1 MKDTTIPVAGMTCAA
16 CSAAIERKLTKTTG
30 IQSISVNL
38 ATEKAQIQYDPEVIR
53 VSEIK
58 QIITKLGYTPLEI
71 AEKVDL
77 DQDQR
82 QKDEAVKKMW
92 FQFYLSTAF
101 AIPLLYIAMG
111 PMLPFLNWPVPSFM
125 APMQYPLVYA
135 LISAFL
141 LMPIVWAGRKF
152 YSVGF
157 KAIMT
162 QHPNMDSLIAMGTS
176 AAIFYSVFSTWQIAT
191 GDFKA
196 VNHLYYETA
205 GVIITLIML
214 GKTLETVSKGKTSS
228 AIKALMKLSPKTAT
242 VITSKGEIELPIEEV
257 EAGDILLVK
266 PGEKIPV
273 DGIIIEGYSAVDESM
288 LTGESLPVEKSPGA
302 TVIGASMNKTGSFT
316 FKATRVGAETT
327 LSQIIQLVETAQGSK
342 APIARLADTLSG
354 IFVPIVFVLA
364 LVSASLWYISGQ
376 DIIFALKVFIAILT
390 IACPCALGLA
400 TPTAIMVS
408 TGRGAELGILVKN
421 GEALENAYK
430 IDTIVFDKTGTLTE
444 GRPIVTD
451 IITFG
456 SHTENELLL
465 LSASAE
471 YGSEHPLGEAIVAKS
486 NALEQ
491 EKLKVD
497 TFEAQPG
504 KGILATLG
512 KTHIAIG
519 NAKLMEDLRI
529 NLTESLR
536 HYDALADAG
545 KTPVYIAIN
554 HDLAGLIAI
563 ADPIKES
570 SAAAVKDLQAMG
582 LDVIMLTGDNP
593 RTARAIAASAGISHV
608 ISEVLPHQKAETIAN
623 LQAEGK
629 KTAMVGDG
637 INDAPALA
645 QADIGIAIGSGTD
658 VAMESANIVLM
669 KSQLTDVV
677 TALKLSQSTIRIIKQ
692 NLFWAFIYNLI
703 GIPIAAGVLF
713 LFGGPLLNPIFAAAA
728 MSMSSVSVVSNALRL
743 RTFGKSL

>member
-257 EAGDILLVK
+257 ETGDILLVK

-316 FKATRVGAETT
+316 VKAIRVGAETT
-327 LSQIIQLVETAQGSK
+327 LSQIIQLVENAQGSK

-421 GEALENAYK
+421 GEALESAYK

-451 IITFG
+451 VITFG
-456 SHTENELLL
+456 NISENELLL

-486 NALEQ
+486 N
-491 EKLKVD
+491 
-497 TFEAQPG
+497 
-504 KGILATLG
+504 
-512 KTHIAIG
+512 
-519 NAKLMEDLRI
+519 
-529 NLTESLR
+529 SL
-536 HYDALADAG
+536 
-545 KTPVYIAIN
+545 
-554 HDLAGLIAI
+554 
-563 ADPIKES
+563 
-570 SAAAVKDLQAMG
+570 
-582 LDVIMLTGDNP
+582 
-593 RTARAIAASAGISHV
+593 
-608 ISEVLPHQKAETIAN
+608 
-623 LQAEGK
+623 
-629 KTAMVGDG
+629 
-637 INDAPALA
+637 
-645 QADIGIAIGSGTD
+645 
-658 VAMESANIVLM
+658 
-669 KSQLTDVV
+669 
-677 TALKLSQSTIRIIKQ
+677 
-692 NLFWAFIYNLI
+692 
-703 GIPIAAGVLF
+703 
-713 LFGGPLLNPIFAAAA
+713 
-728 MSMSSVSVVSNALRL
+728 
-743 RTFGKSL
+743 

>member
-257 EAGDILLVK
+257 ETGDILLVK

-327 LSQIIQLVETAQGSK
+327 LSQIIQLVENAQGSK

-421 GEALENAYK
+421 GEALESAYK

-451 IITFG
+451 VITFG
-456 SHTENELLL
+456 NISENELLL

-486 NALEQ
+486 NSLEQ

-519 NAKLMEDLRI
+519 NIKLMSDLTI
-529 NLTESLR
+529 NLTEAHK
-536 HYDALADAG
+536 HYEALADAG

-554 HDLAGLIAI
+554 HELAGLIAI

-570 SAAAVKDLQAMG
+570 SAAAVRDLQAMG

-593 RTARAIAASAGISHV
+593 RTAKAIAASAGISHV
-608 ISEVLPHQKAETIAN
+608 IAEVLPHQKAETIAN

-677 TALKLSQSTIRIIKQ
+677 TALKLSKSTIRIIKQ